1 MALKGNLRDFSIV
14 QLLNLINLARKTGTL
29 RIDRGT
35 ERAHLSFRGGKLV
48 YAMRDENGGQLIPA
62 LRQSG
67 MITEEQAR
75 TIRSRAGARSDK
87 ELGLLLINAGYVSQ
101 KDILE
106 SMRARVLDNVY
117 PLFRWGEGAFHF
129 ASGDPQVDGLITVRV
144 DLENLIMQGTR
155 RLEEWERLQE
165 DLPDLQASL
174 KFADRPQTSLR
185 DINLNV
191 QEWRV
196 ISFINPRNTIQQ
208 IAQYNNMSDFQIR
221 KIVYGLLQAGLV
233 EIVRPEAKAPR
244 RAGVSGAEARPKQ
257 VSTKKRRPDVKRN
270 VIMRLIDRI
279 REL

>member
-29 RIDRGT
+29 EISRGDK
-35 ERAHLSFRGGKLV
+35 RASLCFRGGKLIH
-48 YAMRDENGGQLIPA
+48 ARLDGNGAQLVTA
-62 LRQSG
+62 LRESG
-67 MITEEQAR
+67 LINKDQAH
-75 TIRSRAGARSDK
+75 TIRTRAGSRSDK
-87 ELGLLLINAGYVSQ
+87 ELGLLLMNAGYVSQ
-101 KDILE
+101 NDILD
-106 SMRARVLDNVY
+106 SVRAHILDTVY
-117 PLFRWGEGAFHF
+117 PLFTWTKGTFHF
-129 ASGDPQVDGLITVRV
+129 DSGAPEVDGVITVRV

-165 DLPDLQASL
+165 ELPDLRLSL
-174 KFADRPQTSLR
+174 RFADRPQASLR

-233 EIVRPEAKAPR
+233 EIVRPEREERKR
-244 RAGVSGAEARPKQ
+244 AEAPKR
-257 VSTKKRRPDVKRN
+257 VAPKKRRPDVKRN

>member
-29 RIDRGT
+29 RVGHDGK
-35 ERAHLSFRGGKLV
+35 RADLCFRAGKLI
-48 YAMRDENGGQLIPA
+48 YATQDRDQSQLVTA
-62 LRQSG
+62 LRRSG
-67 MITEEQAR
+67 LITEEQAR
-75 TIRSRAGARSDK
+75 TIRTRAGSRSDK
-87 ELGLLLINAGYVSQ
+87 ELGLLLMNAGYVSQ
-101 KDILE
+101 KDILD
-106 SMRARVLDNVY
+106 SVRTCILDNVY
-117 PLFRWGEGAFHF
+117 PLFTWTEGTFHF
-129 ASGDPQVDGLITVRV
+129 DSTAPEVDGVITVRV

-165 DLPDLQASL
+165 ELPDLKVSL
-174 KFADRPQTSLR
+174 KFADRPRTNLR
-185 DINLNV
+185 DINLSV

-233 EIVRPEAKAPR
+233 EIVRPERK
-244 RAGVSGAEARPKQ
+244 EPKQ
-257 VSTKKRRPDVKRN
+257 AEVPQRVAPKKRRPDVKRN

>member
-1 MALKGNLRDFSIV
+1 M
-14 QLLNLINLARKTGTL
+14 
-29 RIDRGT
+29 
-35 ERAHLSFRGGKLV
+35 
-48 YAMRDENGGQLIPA
+48 
-62 LRQSG
+62 
-67 MITEEQAR
+67 EEQAR

-87 ELGLLLINAGYVSQ
+87 ELGLLLINAGHVTQ
-101 KDILE
+101 QDILK
-106 SMRARVLDNVY
+106 SMQSHILDTVY
-117 PLFRWGEGAFHF
+117 PLFTWDDGTFQFESRE
-129 ASGDPQVDGLITVRV
+129 PRVDDVITVRI
-144 DLENLIMQGTR
+144 DLENVIMQGTR

-165 DLPDLQASL
+165 ELPDLDVSL

-196 ISFINPRNTIQQ
+196 ISFINPRNTVQQ

-233 EIVRPEAKAPR
+233 EIVKPEPEKPERTEAPER
-244 RAGVSGAEARPKQ
+244 VPP
-257 VSTKKRRPDVKRN
+257 KKRRPDVKRN

>member
-29 RIDRGT
+29 NIDRRG
-35 ERAHLSFRGGKLV
+35 EDARLSFKGGKLI
-48 YAMRDENGGQLIPA
+48 YAALDEGDRQLVSA
-62 LRQSG
+62 LRQNG

-87 ELGLLLINAGYVSQ
+87 ELGLLLINAGHVSQ
-101 KDILE
+101 QDILK
-106 SMRARVLDNVY
+106 SMRSHTLDNVY
-117 PLFRWGEGAFHF
+117 PLFTWDEGTFQFESGE
-129 ASGDPQVDGLITVRV
+129 PRVDDVITVRI
-144 DLENLIMQGTR
+144 DLENVIMQGTR

-165 DLPDLQASL
+165 ELPDLHVSL

-233 EIVRPEAKAPR
+233 EIVKPEPEKPR
-244 RAGVSGAEARPKQ
+244 RAEVPERVPP
-257 VSTKKRRPDVKRN
+257 KKRRPDVKRN